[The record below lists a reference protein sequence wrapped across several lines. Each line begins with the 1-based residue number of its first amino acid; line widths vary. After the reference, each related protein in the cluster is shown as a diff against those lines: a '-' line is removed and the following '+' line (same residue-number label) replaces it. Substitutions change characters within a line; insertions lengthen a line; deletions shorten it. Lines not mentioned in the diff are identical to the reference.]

1 MRDSEALI
9 TVKGYKL
16 LIILYNQHPSKSK
29 TEKIRK
35 GLLDDISQSIIAES
49 QGYRLL
55 NTSR

>member
-35 GLLDDISQSIIAES
+35 GLLDDISQSIIAVNVI
-49 QGYRLL
+49 GY
-55 NTSR
+55 